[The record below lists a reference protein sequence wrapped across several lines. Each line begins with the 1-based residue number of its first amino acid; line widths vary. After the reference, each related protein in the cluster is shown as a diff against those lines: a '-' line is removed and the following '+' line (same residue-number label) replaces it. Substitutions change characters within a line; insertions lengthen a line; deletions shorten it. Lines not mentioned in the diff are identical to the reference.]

1 MLSNDCLRMMKR
13 EEEIDLK
20 KWYNVDEVIVMQML
34 DKKMLLEIFDYL
46 NEALRDNLLHL
57 DITIY
62 GGSIMT
68 LLFDDRPATRD
79 IDSIMSVDNIELLNQ
94 IIEQVQNVYQLNSD
108 WINDEIKE
116 PLKSLLS
123 EDLTSYG
130 NYSNLNILH
139 PIPEQLLAMKILA
152 ARPEPSKDFI
162 DAFMLCKSLDVQTK
176 EKLFEIVCKYVPR
189 KLLKE
194 RQMVFIKYLGSDLG
208 YDWS

>member
-1 MLSNDCLRMMKR
+1 
-13 EEEIDLK
+13 
-20 KWYNVDEVIVMQML
+20 MQMI

-79 IDSIMSVDNIELLNQ
+79 IDSIMSVDNVELLNQ
-94 IIEQVQNVYQLNSD
+94 IIKQVQNVYQLNSD
-108 WINDEIKE
+108 WINDAIKE

-162 DAFMLCKSLDVQTK
+162 DAFMLCKSLDVLTK
-176 EKLFEIVCKYVPR
+176 EKLFEIVSKYVPR

>member
-1 MLSNDCLRMMKR
+1 
-13 EEEIDLK
+13 
-20 KWYNVDEVIVMQML
+20 MQMI

-79 IDSIMSVDNIELLNQ
+79 IDSIMSVDNVELLNQ
-94 IIEQVQNVYQLNSD
+94 IIKQVQNVYQLNSD
-108 WINDEIKE
+108 WINDAIKE

-162 DAFMLCKSLDVQTK
+162 DAFVLCKSLDVQTK
-176 EKLFEIVCKYVPR
+176 EKLFEIVSKYVPR